1 MITPYFSYKKPN
13 FYYVTIAIKVITVQT
28 GNPKYFVHSKKEGDQ
43 VRTSLYLIQS
53 VVMGLF
59 LICFSAMAVAVELVP
74 EVSDAQVVA
83 QYNYII
89 HILAM
94 LLVGF
99 GFLMVFV
106 RRYGFGAITGTYLV
120 VAVSL
125 PLYIL
130 LRANG
135 IFGHALDPHT
145 LNALLF
151 AELATAA
158 ALIAM
163 GAVLGRLRVFQ
174 YALLALLLVPLYL
187 LNEWIV
193 LDNAFGLTTGFQDTA
208 GSIVIHAFGAYF
220 GLAMSIVLTT
230 AYQRSQPIQSDPTS
244 DRFAMLGSAVLWLFW
259 PSFATALVPLE
270 QMPQT
275 VVNTLLALCGASIA
289 TYFVST
295 AVNKGKTSMVDM
307 ANAALAGGV
316 AIGSVCDV
324 VNPVGAFAI
333 GLLAGTISVIG
344 YRYILPA
351 LESKLNIYD
360 TCGVHNLHGMPGL
373 LGGFS
378 ALLVVPGIATV
389 QITGIGIT
397 LVIALTGGLLA
408 GILIKLTGTTTEPYE
423 DSVEFTHTEGPENE
437 TLVAR
442 LQARIE
448 VLENHTT
455 TLPNTARFGSHT
467 TEIPDKPTS

>member
-1 MITPYFSYKKPN
+1 M
-13 FYYVTIAIKVITVQT
+13 VIKVQT
-28 GNPKYFVHSKKEGDQ
+28 YARGNPFIHTIRKNQMENGLRVSMLAAA
-43 VRTSLYLIQS
+43 S
-53 VVMGLF
+53 LF
-59 LICFSAMAVAVELVP
+59 LLSLSGLAGAVELAA
-74 EVSDAQVVA
+74 EVSEARVVS

-94 LLVGF
+94 LLIGF

-106 RRYGFGAITGTYLV
+106 RRYGFGALTGTYLV

-135 IFGHALDPHT
+135 IFGHALEPHT
-145 LNALLF
+145 LDALLF
-151 AELATAA
+151 AELAAA
-158 ALIAM
+158 TGLIAM

-193 LDNAFGLTTGFQDTA
+193 LDDAFGLTTGFQDTA
-208 GSIVIHAFGAYF
+208 GSMVIHAFGAYF

-230 AYQRSQPIQSDPTS
+230 AYQRSKPIVSDHTS
-244 DRFAMLGSAVLWLFW
+244 DRFAMLGSVVLWLFW

-275 VVNTLLALCGASIA
+275 VVNTLLALSGATIA

-295 AVNKGKTSMVDM
+295 LVNKGKTSMVDM

-316 AIGSVCDV
+316 AIGSICDV
-324 VNPVGAFAI
+324 ATPTIAFSI
-333 GLLAGTISVIG
+333 GLLAGAISVLG
-344 YRYILPA
+344 YRYLLPV
-351 LESKLNIYD
+351 LESKLNLYD

-378 ALLVVPGIATV
+378 AFLILPPSMVSA
-389 QITGIGIT
+389 QLTGIGIT
-397 LVIALTGGLLA
+397 LAIAIVGGLIA
-408 GILIKLTGTTTEPYE
+408 GVVIRITGTTREPYE
-423 DSVEFTHTEGPENE
+423 DSVEFTHTEGPEAATE
-437 TLVAR
+437 TVVAA
-442 LQARIE
+442 LQARIAA
-448 VLENHTT
+448 LESKTT
-455 TLPNTARFGSHT
+455 SPEPAVQRTMSDYRT
-467 TEIPDKPTS
+467 TPDTPTS